1 MSSGPAVVEAGVVV
15 LGAGPG
21 GYAAAFRAADLGLD
35 VTLID
40 PEPEPGGVCLFR
52 GCIPSKALLHQAA
65 LIDEAAAAAE
75 RGIAFGRPEI
85 DLARLRAWKDGVVQT
100 LTRGLGQ
107 LAKSRG
113 VRRMHGRGAFLDRD
127 LLEVTT
133 EEGAWSRLRFQHC
146 IVATG
151 SRPAVVPGLDTDSP
165 LVMNSTEALE
175 LPDAPGRLLVVG
187 GGYIGLELATV
198 YAALGSKVT
207 VVEMTD
213 GLLPGVD
220 RDLVR
225 VLAKRLGQRL
235 EAVLLGTK
243 VAKLTLEAD
252 RCRVALEGGAGSP
265 EQTFDRVLV
274 AVGRRP
280 NASGLGLKHTA
291 VTLDERGF
299 VVVDAQRRT
308 AERGIFAIGD
318 VAGEPMLAHKA
329 THEGLVAAEAVAGRP
344 VAFEPAAIP
353 AVVYTDPEIAWCGL
367 TEARAKREG
376 RAVQVGRFPW
386 AASGRALTLGRGD
399 GLTKLLVDP
408 DSRRVLGAGIVG
420 HGAGELIAEVVHAIE
435 MGAVAEDLALTI
447 HPHPTLS
454 ETVMEAAE
462 VALGQAVHIYAPAT
476 RRGAGGT
483 EG

>member
-1 MSSGPAVVEAGVVV
+1 VNTAPEIVDADLVV

-35 VTLID
+35 VTLVD

-75 RGIAFGRPEI
+75 RGITFPRPAI
-85 DLARLRAWKDGVVQT
+85 DLDRLRAWKREVVTT
-100 LTRGLGQ
+100 LTGGLGQ

-113 VRRMHGRGAFLDRD
+113 VRRVRGRGVFLERN
-127 LLEVTT
+127 LLEIATHDADRT
-133 EEGAWSRLRFQHC
+133 RMRFRHC

-151 SRPAVVPGLDTDSP
+151 SRPTVLPGLDTESP
-165 LVMNSTEALE
+165 RVMTSSSALD
-175 LPDAPGRLLVVG
+175 LPDVPARLLVVG

-198 YAALGSKVT
+198 YAALGSAVT

-225 VLAKRLGQRL
+225 VLAKRIGSRV

-243 VAKLTLEAD
+243 VARLTVDAD
-252 RCRVALEGGAGSP
+252 TCRVRLEGAAEPS

-274 AVGRRP
+274 A
-280 NASGLGLKHTA
+280 
-291 VTLDERGF
+291 
-299 VVVDAQRRT
+299 
-308 AERGIFAIGD
+308 AESI
-318 VAGEPMLAHKA
+318 
-329 THEGLVAAEAVAGRP
+329 AGRT

-367 TEARAKREG
+367 TESQATATQ
-376 RAVQVGRFPW
+376 RAVEIGRFPW

-399 GLTKLLVDP
+399 GVTKVLIDP
-408 DSRRVLGAGIVG
+408 DTHRVLGAGIVG
-420 HGAGELIAEVVHAIE
+420 HGAGDLIAEVVHAIE

-454 ETVMEAAE
+454 ETVMEAAD
-462 VALGQAVHIYAPAT
+462 VALGQSLHVHK
-476 RRGAGGT
+476 RRR
-483 EG
+483 

>member
-1 MSSGPAVVEAGVVV
+1 VSAGSAIIDADLVV

-65 LIDEAAAAAE
+65 LIDEAAAAAG
-75 RGIAFGRPEI
+75 RGIAFARPQI
-85 DLARLRAWKDGVVQT
+85 DLDRLRTWKNDVVTT
-100 LTRGLGQ
+100 LTGGLGQ

-113 VRRMHGRGAFLDRD
+113 VRRVRGRGVFLERNLLDVATHDADR
-127 LLEVTT
+127 T
-133 EEGAWSRLRFQHC
+133 RMRFRHC

-151 SRPAVVPGLDTDSP
+151 SRPTVLPGLDTESP
-165 LVMNSTEALE
+165 RVMTSSSALD
-175 LPDAPGRLLVVG
+175 LPDVPARLLVVG

-198 YAALGSKVT
+198 YAALGSTVT

-225 VLAKRLGQRL
+225 VLAKRVTSRVD
-235 EAVLLGTK
+235 AVLLETK
-243 VAKLTLEAD
+243 VATLTVDANT
-252 RCRVALEGGAGSP
+252 CRARLEGAAGSS
-265 EQTFDRVLV
+265 EHTFDHVLI

-280 NASGLGLKHTA
+280 NSSGIGLKNTA
-291 VTLDERGF
+291 VEVDTHGFISVDER
-299 VVVDAQRRT
+299 RRT
-308 AERGIFAIGD
+308 AEPAIYAIGD

-329 THEGLVAAEAVAGRP
+329 THEGVVAAEAIAGRN
-344 VAFEPAAIP
+344 VAFEPSAIP
-353 AVVYTDPEIAWCGL
+353 AVVFTDPEIAWCGL
-367 TEARAKREG
+367 TEAQAKAAG
-376 RAVQVGRFPW
+376 RAVTVGRFPW
-386 AASGRALTLGRGD
+386 GASGRALTLGRSD
-399 GLTKLLVDP
+399 GLTKVLIDP
-408 DSRRVLGAGIVG
+408 ESHRVLGAGIVG

-447 HPHPTLS
+447 HPHPTRS
-454 ETVMEAAE
+454 ETVMEAAD
-462 VALGQAVHIYAPAT
+462 VALGQSIHLHK
-476 RRGAGGT
+476 RRR
-483 EG
+483 